1 MPSNGVP
8 GKRILMPDM
17 SDPLAE
23 KVMALIAAVK
33 RIPREQ
39 VSLDSSFEEL
49 AMDSLDNMNL
59 LFEVEST
66 FNINIPDDEARSI
79 RSVRQVVDGVR
90 KLVEAA
96 SAAPSQPAAAPE

>member
-1 MPSNGVP
+1 MPV
-8 GKRILMPDM
+8 M

-23 KVMALIAAVK
+23 KVMALIAAIK

-59 LFEVEST
+59 LFEVEGA
-66 FNINIPDDEARSI
+66 FNISIPDEEARSI
-79 RSVRQVVDGVR
+79 RTVRQVVDGVR

-96 SAAPSQPAAAPE
+96 PGAGAPSQPAPAPE

>member
-1 MPSNGVP
+1 MPA
-8 GKRILMPDM
+8 I

-23 KVMALIAAVK
+23 KVMSLVAAVK

-39 VSLDSSFEEL
+39 VTLDSSFEEL

-66 FNINIPDDEARSI
+66 FNISIPDEEARAI
-79 RSVRQVVDGVR
+79 RNVRQVVDGVR
-90 KLVEAA
+90 KLVEATPGTG
-96 SAAPSQPAAAPE
+96 APAQPSPAPE

>member
-1 MPSNGVP
+1 MPA
-8 GKRILMPDM
+8 M

-23 KVMALIAAVK
+23 KVMSLIAGVK

-49 AMDSLDNMNL
+49 GMDSLDNMNL

-66 FNINIPDDEARSI
+66 FNIDIPDEEARAI
-79 RSVRQVVDGVR
+79 RTVRQVVDGVR

-96 SAAPSQPAAAPE
+96 SGAGTPAQPAPAPE

>member
-1 MPSNGVP
+1 MSAT
-8 GKRILMPDM
+8 

-39 VSLDSSFEEL
+39 VSLDKSFEEL
-49 AMDSLDNMNL
+49 GMDSLDNMNL
-59 LFEVEST
+59 LFEVESA
-66 FNINIPDDEARSI
+66 FNINIPDEEARAI
-79 RSVRQVVDGVR
+79 RTVREVVDGVR

-96 SAAPSQPAAAPE
+96 SGAGAPSQPAAAPE